1 MSVDHCVSV
10 YLLFSQQQS
19 SGPFSFPKWTHVLV
33 CVVIFWSDAQTS
45 RTTLFICASRRH
57 YKSLVQKKKKKRLIS
72 CDNTIVK
79 FRIKRVRG
87 TSYMGSNDE
96 MRRFVGMV
104 DGWMDDHGQALRK
117 SDGCMENSHV
127 LLMHPTSQPNLLC
140 KL

>member
-1 MSVDHCVSV
+1 MDTRTGVCRHFLVRRPDQQNNAV
-10 YLLFSQQQS
+10 YLCLA
-19 SGPFSFPKWTHVLV
+19 K
-33 CVVIFWSDAQTS
+33 
-45 RTTLFICASRRH
+45 TLQITGA
-57 YKSLVQKKKKKRLIS
+57 KKKKRLIS

-104 DGWMDDHGQALRK
+104 DGWMDDHGQASRK

-127 LLMHPTSQPNLLC
+127 LLMHPTSQTQPPL
-140 KL
+140 